1 MCGISLLIDNSP
13 QAEYKIHQMMAAN
26 RHRGPDHTECS
37 QVSEKVWIA
46 GNRLKILDLSDAS
59 NQPFWDESKRYV
71 LVWNGALYNY
81 QDLRNKLLD
90 IGYTF
95 KTNSDSEVF
104 LLWLKEHGVSG
115 IKSLKGMFSF
125 VFVNLDLEEI
135 IIARDPSGEKP
146 LYYHQKDDQWVFSSE
161 ARGVKAGLD
170 QRPNIDGAQFL
181 PYFYSRHTFPDRS
194 FYQGIQQFLPG
205 RGLKLDLQG
214 KCLVEFTW
222 EHEVA
227 KKEAFS
233 QQLFESKL
241 KDAVLKNFHS
251 ERNVG
256 VILSGG
262 ADSSL
267 LYQLW
272 LEETGQPMPTFTATF
287 EKAFQKKYRDPI
299 YARKLTSNYEGFH
312 HEVHISLDKIK
323 ANWDEYIESLDQPV
337 GDSASLL
344 TWIIGKEAKS
354 DVQVLISG
362 AGADELLGGY
372 QRHSAFKFYLN
383 NKTLL
388 LKLKPYIQWLPLPR
402 RVRKFLASIKA
413 DPKHT
418 FLNFASLR
426 PVPEETAQQFLNWYP
441 SVTDVYSAALDFDR
455 KYYLVND
462 ILKVHDNA
470 CMAHGIEGRTPYMDF
485 DLIAWIKSFSEAEHL
500 KICGKQ
506 PIKSALIYRG
516 MDKIAK
522 RKKLGFGLPLE
533 EWFARDKAF
542 QNWINPEIKA
552 MYYKWGRHFPM
563 EMQALCKAPEKA
575 SKDQFLLIWNM
586 FILASWLRIH
596 A

>member
-13 QAEYKIHQMMAAN
+13 KAEQKIRRMMSAN
-26 RHRGPDHTECS
+26 LHRGPDHSEYNR
-37 QVSEKVWIA
+37 VSDKVWVA

-59 NQPFWDESKRYV
+59 NQPIWDEKRRCV

-81 QDLRNKLLD
+81 QDLRNQLLD
-90 IGYTF
+90 LGFTF
-95 KTNSDSEVF
+95 KTSSDSEVF
-104 LLWLKEHGVSG
+104 LNWLKAHGKTG
-115 IKSLKGMFSF
+115 IQSLKGMYSF

-146 LYYHQKDDQWVFSSE
+146 LFYYQKDSLWVFSSE

-170 QRPNIDGAQFL
+170 IGPNVDGNQFL
-181 PYFYSRHTFPDRS
+181 PYFYSRHSFPDQS
-194 FYQGIQQFLPG
+194 FYKDIRQFLPG
-205 RGLKLDLQG
+205 EGLKLDLKG
-214 KCLVEFTW
+214 NYKEKFSW
-222 EHEVA
+222 KHEA
-227 KKEAFS
+227 INKESFS

-241 KDAVLKNFHS
+241 KDAVLKNFHT

-287 EKAFQKKYRDPI
+287 EKTFQKKYQDPI
-299 YARKLTSNYEGFH
+299 YARKLTSQHEGFH
-312 HEVHISLDKIK
+312 HEVHINLEKVK
-323 ANWDEYIESLDQPV
+323 ANWQEYIESLDQPV

-344 TWIIGKEAKS
+344 TWMIGKEAKS

-372 QRHSAFKFYLN
+372 QRHSAYKFYLR
-383 NKTLL
+383 NKDQL
-388 LKLKPYIQWLPLPR
+388 LKLKSYILWLPLPR
-402 RVRKFLASIKA
+402 RVRKFLASIKE

-418 FLNFASLR
+418 FLNFASLS
-426 PVPEETAQQFLNWYP
+426 PIPEDIVKQFLSWYP
-441 SVTDVYSAALDFDR
+441 DGSNTYSAALNFDR
-455 KYYLVND
+455 NYYLIND

-470 CMAHGIEGRTPYMDF
+470 CMAHGIEGRAPYLDF
-485 DLIAWIKSFSEAEHL
+485 DLIAWITSFSDSEHL
-500 KICGKQ
+500 NICGKL
-506 PIKSALIYRG
+506 PIKSALTSRG
-516 MDKIAK
+516 MQMIAK

-533 EWFARDKAF
+533 EWIAKDKTF
-542 QNWINPEIKA
+542 QNWIYPEIKA
-552 MYYKWGRHFPM
+552 MYDKWGQYFPL
-563 EMQALCKAPEKA
+563 EMQSLCKSPEKA

-586 FILASWLRIH
+586 FILASWLRVH